1 MKKWECDV
9 CGFVH
14 EGEKPP
20 EKCPV
25 CDSPGTLFALMIEA
39 KKEEAKA
46 IAGKRWRCIVCG
58 YVHEGDE
65 PPEIC
70 PVCAA
75 PKSMFVEI
83 DAEGKEIG
91 APLQPGRVA
100 AVGRMGPA
108 ARTPCARGWHRHRH
122 RDHAVAPYVISVVPD
137 PVQVAREMRRVCRD
151 RRVRRSM
158 RASLRRDPPHSDSTW
173 GGCHGERLTSSRGP
187 A

>member
-1 MKKWECDV
+1 MALSPHRYDDFAPEVRLGQAGAFGNALIDRVYAKLSPVYDV
-9 CGFVH
+9 
-14 EGEKPP
+14 
-20 EKCPV
+20 
-25 CDSPGTLFALMIEA
+25 LF
-39 KKEEAKA
+39 
-46 IAGKRWRCIVCG
+46 
-58 YVHEGDE
+58 
-65 PPEIC
+65 
-70 PVCAA
+70 
-75 PKSMFVEI
+75 
-83 DAEGKEIG
+83 G